1 MLPDLPCKLDAA
13 KHILKGRWGED
24 TKRGCYTLD
33 GRPCNARDLLAAAA
47 EPRAGLAR
55 DGIVDDQQTKGP

>member
-13 KHILKGRWGED
+13 KSILKGRWGED

-33 GRPCNARDLLAAAA
+33 GRPCNARDLLREAGMGDA
-47 EPRAGLAR
+47 PRTIEQAQDEG
-55 DGIVDDQQTKGP
+55 V